1 MNTEILCLID
11 RSGSMSSMIDE
22 SVAGYNNF
30 IDAQRK
36 LEGSARVTLATFDD
50 RFEYVLKAEP
60 LSKTKKITQAQVKP
74 RGMTALRDSLGTLI
88 TQQYQR
94 ISVEDWAD
102 KVIVVVLTDGNDNSS
117 KEYDQTSIKALVESY
132 STRGWEFIFLGANI
146 DAYSQGSALGITK
159 NIQYT
164 ADKAGMTRAYAQ
176 MNSVVASTRQA

>member
-1 MNTEILCLID
+1 M
-11 RSGSMSSMIDE
+11 
-22 SVAGYNNF
+22 
-30 IDAQRK
+30 
-36 LEGSARVTLATFDD
+36 
-50 RFEYVLKAEP
+50 
-60 LSKTKKITQAQVKP
+60 
-74 RGMTALRDSLGTLI
+74 I

-159 NIQYT
+159 NIQY
-164 ADKAGMTRAYAQ
+164 AANKAGMTRAYAQ